1 MKRKREIGY
10 KDNYAILVE
19 QSQNVFLSIRM
30 ENGKR
35 VLKRRRRKHF
45 RNKFSMR
52 EMREK
57 FLYAV
62 NKRMTGRY
70 G

>member
-19 QSQNVFLSIRM
+19 QSQKVFLSIRM

-35 VLKRRRRKHF
+35 VLKRRRRKQVF
-45 RNKFSMR
+45 NARDAWKVSVR
-52 EMREK
+52 GK
-57 FLYAV
+57 
-62 NKRMTGRY
+62 
-70 G
+70 